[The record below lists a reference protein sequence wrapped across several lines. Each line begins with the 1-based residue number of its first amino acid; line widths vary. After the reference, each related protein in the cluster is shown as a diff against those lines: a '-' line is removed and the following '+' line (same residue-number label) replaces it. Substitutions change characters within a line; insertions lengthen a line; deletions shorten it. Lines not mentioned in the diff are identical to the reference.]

1 MDTAVLELEQARLG
15 RARKVAESGDLT
27 QVLAGQV
34 LGSRI
39 DTTVSEA
46 LVLGLLAQDVRT
58 FFCVFG
64 HGSTEVGEVLRIYQ
78 AVGLLRV
85 CAVRNEIEALRTPR
99 WRCAGLRGRRRPW

>member
-1 MDTAVLELEQARLG
+1 MDTAVVELEQARLG

-46 LVLGLLAQDVRT
+46 
-58 FFCVFG
+58 
-64 HGSTEVGEVLRIYQ
+64 
-78 AVGLLRV
+78 
-85 CAVRNEIEALRTPR
+85 
-99 WRCAGLRGRRRPW
+99 